1 MAYEMMI
8 FKIMLEIYTI
18 YLLSTVNSMDYIQI
32 VYIVIELIVITYS
45 YAVVF
50 RNEQL
55 EKENNKEAK
64 KVSHKKSK

>member
-1 MAYEMMI
+1 
-8 FKIMLEIYTI
+8 
-18 YLLSTVNSMDYIQI
+18 MDYIQI